1 MGHSTSNRKCTAHTH
16 TQTSTTEERKE
27 EEEESKTSIK
37 RMNTGTGGTLA
48 TSTLPM
54 PNPTRERDL
63 LMSMTSLHPN
73 VPAHHLTHSTTTIIH
88 QNQNVTDP
96 VLLHLLGTS
105 HLRHVTMA
113 TDKKRDVTMV
123 RGVMMTFPF
132 RVTERGDLR
141 GTILIPLQST
151 SGHLL
156 RERETESRQSSE
168 TDQVFQ
174 PRWSL
179 LTIVT
184 EA

>member
-16 TQTSTTEERKE
+16 TQTSTTEERK

-63 LMSMTSLHPN
+63 PMSTTSLRPN
-73 VPAHHLTHSTTTIIH
+73 VPAHHLTHSMTTITH
-88 QNQNVTDP
+88 QNQNVTDLVP
-96 VLLHLLGTS
+96 LQLLGTS

-113 TDKKRDVTMV
+113 MDKERDVAMV
-123 RGVMMTFPF
+123 MGVMMTFPF
-132 RVTERGDLR
+132 QTTERGDLR

-151 SGHLL
+151 SGGRLL
-156 RERETESRQSSE
+156 QERETESRQSSE